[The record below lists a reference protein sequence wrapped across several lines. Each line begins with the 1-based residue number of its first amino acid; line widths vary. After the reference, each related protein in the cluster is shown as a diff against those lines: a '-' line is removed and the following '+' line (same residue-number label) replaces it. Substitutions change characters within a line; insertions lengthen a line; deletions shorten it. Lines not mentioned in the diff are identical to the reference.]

1 MDSTMMT
8 RVIGLLHRRGWVVRQ
23 PGADRRQR
31 IYAITPNGVRQ
42 LDAARPAWR
51 RARQRTSALL
61 GDDAMAAL
69 IDATMR
75 IGTLE

>member
-42 LDAARPAWR
+42 LDAARLPGAVPGSVQALFLETTQWR
-51 RARQRTSALL
+51 R
-61 GDDAMAAL
+61 
-69 IDATMR
+69 
-75 IGTLE
+75 